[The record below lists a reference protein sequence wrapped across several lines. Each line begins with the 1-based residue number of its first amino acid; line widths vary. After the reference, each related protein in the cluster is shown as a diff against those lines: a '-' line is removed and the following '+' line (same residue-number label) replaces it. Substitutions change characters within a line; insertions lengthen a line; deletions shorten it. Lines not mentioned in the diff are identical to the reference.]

1 MRARARLAARQPSVF
16 AVVPQILDAAGRP
29 LAPSVAPPAPRPA
42 PSGAAPAAPAAPT
55 DRPAT
60 AADAP
65 PPDSYRWRLL
75 GVIGL
80 AVLGFGSLM
89 TLVGVSLTPI
99 AEDLDTTLPTAGW
112 VITGLML
119 AMAVSTPAG
128 GKLADRFGHRR
139 IFLIGIV
146 GMTASMIANYWVP
159 DIGTFIA
166 VRVVFGLCGG
176 LLMPSA
182 MTLLMHAFGP
192 AQRAQAVGWFQFA
205 MTGAPTI
212 GVVIGGPLLNVFG
225 WRGIFLLFGVISLVS
240 LVFAAAV
247 VKPIPRGERVP
258 IDILGA
264 LLLAGG
270 MLLILW
276 AITQVPML
284 LRSGDAL
291 LSDQTLMMMVGGAV
305 ACFVLF
311 VLWERRAPAPFLDLR
326 LFRRASFTLPLL
338 SAPAN
343 QFAYMGGFMV
353 VPWVLQERYGF
364 SVGVAAMLMV
374 PRPGAFAVASPLG
387 GTLVTKIGARI
398 PMFFGTSAMIGS
410 MIAFALGAKPVG
422 WGLAAIMVG
431 LVLSGVSAGV
441 GSPAYQV
448 LVANSVE
455 DKDLGMANG
464 MNQTV
469 MWMGIILGIQSML
482 AFTGEDPSLGR
493 LRATFLFGA
502 AVAAIGYVAPLFATR
517 RATRLT

>member
-1 MRARARLAARQPSVF
+1 MRVQARLAAQQPSVF
-16 AVVPQILDAAGRP
+16 TVVPRLLDAGGRP
-29 LAPSVAPPAPRPA
+29 LAPSVAPPIPRSEALPA
-42 PSGAAPAAPAAPT
+42 PPA
-55 DRPAT
+55 DRPAQ
-60 AADAP
+60 AVEAP
-65 PPDSYRWRLL
+65 PSDNYQWRLL

-89 TLVGVSLTPI
+89 TLVGVSLKPI
-99 AEDLDTTLPTAGW
+99 SEDLDTTLPTAGW

-128 GKLADRFGHRR
+128 GKLADRYGHRR

-146 GMTASMIANYWVP
+146 GMTVTMIANYWVP

-176 LLMPSA
+176 LLMPSGMA
-182 MTLLMHAFGP
+182 LLMHAFGP
-192 AQRAQAVGWFQFA
+192 AERARAVGWFQFA

-225 WRGIFLLFGVISLVS
+225 WRGIFLLFGVISLVA
-240 LVFAAAV
+240 LVMAVVV

-270 MLLILW
+270 TLLVLW
-276 AITQVPML
+276 AITRVPVI
-284 LRSGDAL
+284 LRAGDSL
-291 LSDQTLMMMVGGAV
+291 LSDQTLMLMLGGAV
-305 ACFVLF
+305 ACYVLF

-353 VPWVLQERYGF
+353 VPWILQERYGY
-364 SVGVAAMLMV
+364 SVGLAAMLMV

-398 PMFFGTSAMIGS
+398 PMFFGTTAMIGS
-410 MIAFALGAKPVG
+410 MIAFALGAKPIG
-422 WGLAAIMVG
+422 WGLVAIMVG

-502 AVAAIGYVAPLFATR
+502 AVAAIGYIAPLFATR
-517 RATRLT
+517 RATRMA